1 MGKYILM
8 SVYDPTQ
15 LRKKAPNGRSFFL
28 FVWPHNS
35 GSITCTR
42 TGFAILFAGGILLFA
57 ILAFVMEKRTHKMY
71 VDRGPKSEDE
81 EDSFWD

>member
-1 MGKYILM
+1 MYGQ
-8 SVYDPTQ
+8 VYTYERLRPNSTTQ
-15 LRKKAPNGRSFFL
+15 EGTQWTQFFPFCLAPAP
-28 FVWPHNS
+28 V
-35 GSITCTR
+35 
-42 TGFAILFAGGILLFA
+42 FAILFAGGILLFA

>member
-28 FVWPHNS
+28 LF
-35 GSITCTR
+35 GTR

-57 ILAFVMEKRTHKMY
+57 ILAFVMEKRTIRCMSTAAQ
-71 VDRGPKSEDE
+71 VRGRRRQLRGTNLTKKD
-81 EDSFWD
+81 